1 MVVDSTRLGVVVVG
15 GGGMKEGG
23 TTVVDEVAVV
33 VVVGFAVAKDSAVAV
48 AAGARVHRGAGLAPW
63 FAPNEAAR

>member
-1 MVVDSTRLGVVVVG
+1 
-15 GGGMKEGG
+15 MKEGG

-48 AAGARVHRGAGLAPW
+48 AAGACVHRGAGLAPW